1 MEMKEWINGELAQTI
16 WEKKYRFE
24 DETFDE
30 WLDRVSNGNEDIR
43 KAILEK
49 KFLFGGK

>member
-24 DETFDE
+24 DETFD
-30 WLDRVSNGNEDIR
+30 G
-43 KAILEK
+43 
-49 KFLFGGK
+49 